1 MNTALNTV
9 PLGTKL
15 NPKLGD
21 NMSDNFIMIPEYAGK
36 ILKLKH
42 DYLIVYGI
50 IYGFSKNE
58 KGKYFGSL
66 KYIQD
71 ITGCSKEHICR
82 ILKRLT
88 EKGYIR
94 KNAIN
99 ARRIEYTVVPLNELK
114 LDGKN
119 ADKPSN
125 LPTDCETISR
135 VSNHITEENKSI
147 CDEMDAINDKPPNQ
161 PTEYGNKMLAKIS
174 ASVKKQNEND

>member
-1 MNTALNTV
+1 
-9 PLGTKL
+9 
-15 NPKLGD
+15 
-21 NMSDNFIMIPEYAGK
+21 MSDNFIMIPEYAGK

-42 DYLIVYGI
+42 DDLIVYGI

-71 ITGCSKEHICR
+71 ITGCSQEHICR

-88 EKGYIR
+88 EKGYII

-99 ARRIEYTVVPLNELK
+99 ARRIEYTAVTPEELTAK
-114 LDGKN
+114 GLISKHKEKAAN
-119 ADKPSN
+119 TAN
-125 LPTDCETISR
+125 LTPKCETQSK

-147 CDEMDAINDKPPNQ
+147 PDEMDAINDKPPDK
-161 PTEYGNKMLAKIS
+161 PTEYGNKMLAQIK
-174 ASVKKQNEND
+174 ASIQT

>member
-1 MNTALNTV
+1 
-9 PLGTKL
+9 
-15 NPKLGD
+15 
-21 NMSDNFIMIPEYAGK
+21 MSDNFIMIPEYAGK

-42 DYLIVYGI
+42 DDLIVYGI

-71 ITGCSKEHICR
+71 MTGCSQDHICR

-99 ARRIEYTVVPLNELK
+99 ARRIEYTVVPLDELTAKGLIRQTKEKAVTSPPENSSIGENIENNTTMKTDNELRK
-114 LDGKN
+114 EHD
-119 ADKPSN
+119 
-125 LPTDCETISR
+125 R
-135 VSNHITEENKSI
+135 VYQKVLEK
-147 CDEMDAINDKPPNQ
+147 ANQ
-161 PTEYGNKMLAKIS
+161 K
-174 ASVKKQNEND
+174 

>member
-1 MNTALNTV
+1 
-9 PLGTKL
+9 
-15 NPKLGD
+15 
-21 NMSDNFIMIPEYAGK
+21 MSDNFIMIPEYAGK

-42 DYLIVYGI
+42 DDLIVYGI

-71 ITGCSKEHICR
+71 MTGCSQDHICR

-99 ARRIEYTVVPLNELK
+99 ARRIEYTVVPLDELTAKGLIRHPKEKAVTSPPENSSISENIENNTTMKTDNELRK
-114 LDGKN
+114 EHD
-119 ADKPSN
+119 
-125 LPTDCETISR
+125 R
-135 VSNHITEENKSI
+135 VYQKVLEK
-147 CDEMDAINDKPPNQ
+147 ANQ
-161 PTEYGNKMLAKIS
+161 K
-174 ASVKKQNEND
+174 

>member
-1 MNTALNTV
+1 
-9 PLGTKL
+9 
-15 NPKLGD
+15 
-21 NMSDNFIMIPEYAGK
+21 MIPEYAGK

-42 DYLIVYGI
+42 DDLIVYGI

-71 ITGCSKEHICR
+71 ITGCSQEHICR

-99 ARRIEYTVVPLNELK
+99 ARRIEYTVVPIEEIMAKEKPPEINQ
-114 LDGKN
+114 
-119 ADKPSN
+119 ADKVSHISIDEGN
-125 LPTDCETISR
+125 ARFEEMQKQLSKNET
-135 VSNHITEENKSI
+135 T
-147 CDEMDAINDKPPNQ
+147 
-161 PTEYGNKMLAKIS
+161 
-174 ASVKKQNEND
+174 KQQGL

>member
-1 MNTALNTV
+1 
-9 PLGTKL
+9 
-15 NPKLGD
+15 
-21 NMSDNFIMIPEYAGK
+21 MSDNFIMIPEYAGK

-42 DYLIVYGI
+42 DDLIVYGI

-71 ITGCSKEHICR
+71 ITGCSQEHICR

-88 EKGYIR
+88 EKGYII

-99 ARRIEYTVVPLNELK
+99 ARRIEYTIVPLNELK

-119 ADKPSN
+119 AANTAN
-125 LPTDCETISR
+125 LTPKCETQSK
-135 VSNHITEENKSI
+135 VSNHIADENKSI
-147 CDEMDAINDKPPNQ
+147 PDEMDAINDKPPDEEMLKNG
-161 PTEYGNKMLAKIS
+161 EKRLAKVM
-174 ASVKKQNEND
+174 ANLQTK

>member
-1 MNTALNTV
+1 
-9 PLGTKL
+9 
-15 NPKLGD
+15 
-21 NMSDNFIMIPEYAGK
+21 MSDNFIMIPEYAGK

-71 ITGCSKEHICR
+71 MTGCSQDHICR

-99 ARRIEYTVVPLNELK
+99 ARRIEYTIVPIEELK
-114 LDGKN
+114 LNDKIATN
-119 ADKPSN
+119 ASN
-125 LPTDCETISR
+125 LTPKCETQLKA
-135 VSNHITEENKSI
+135 SNHITDENKSI
-147 CDEMDAINDKPPNQ
+147 CEQIDAINDKPQNE
-161 PTEYGNKMLAKIS
+161 PTEYGRKKLAEIAARIKI
-174 ASVKKQNEND
+174 KND